1 VLVNGVDRPRVGNA
15 LYGAYGQDFV
25 CADGQRVMVI
35 GLTDRQ
41 WRGLVKV
48 TAVDLS
54 HLGDLSAE
62 GARWH
67 ARDAITAALTPW
79 FAARPVA
86 VIAPLFDAAGLTWSL
101 YRSFAQAVQQD
112 TDLSVDNP
120 MFAMVDQP
128 RIGAY
133 PMPGSPVVSSAF
145 DRMPARPAPRLGEHS
160 EAVLADVLGMASGQ
174 IAGLVDRGVVGVSS

>member
-1 VLVNGVDRPRVGNA
+1 VNGVDRPRVGNQ

-41 WRGLVKV
+41 WRGLAKV
-48 TAVDLS
+48 TGVDLS
-54 HLGDLSAE
+54 PLGDLSAE
-62 GARWH
+62 GARWQ

-101 YRSFAQAVQQD
+101 YRTFAGAVRQD
-112 TDLSVDNP
+112 ADLSIDNP
-120 MFAMVDQP
+120 MFSLINQP
-128 RIGAY
+128 GIGTY
-133 PMPGSPVVSSAF
+133 PVPGSPVHSTAF
-145 DRMPARPAPRLGEHS
+145 DRVATAPAPRLGEHT
-160 EAVLADVLGMASGQ
+160 EAILADVLGLASGQ
-174 IAGLVDRGVVGVSS
+174 IAALVDRRIVGV